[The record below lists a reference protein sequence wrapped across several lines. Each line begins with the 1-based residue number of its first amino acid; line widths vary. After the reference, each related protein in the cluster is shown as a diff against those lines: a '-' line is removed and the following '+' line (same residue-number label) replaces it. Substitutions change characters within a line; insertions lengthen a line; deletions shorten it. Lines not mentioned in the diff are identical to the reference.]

1 MIILWI
7 KRIVFSSKNIFHLKV
22 FLSLAGLILSVSCL
36 AVTMTVM
43 SSYEAT
49 LRQTLV
55 EYSGHLIVL
64 KRKEAERADSIFK
77 KIKPFIFGSY
87 SYTPFTSVEA
97 LALSKGSLS
106 GVLVEGVD
114 VETVDRVLNL
124 KARLTEGQFLKEPDS
139 AVIGLDLAE
148 RLGLKT
154 GSSFSLAVPQFV
166 EAKKDR
172 TPPLPK
178 LKTFSVAGVV
188 DMGRYDYNSRY
199 VGVSL
204 VDAQKLMRLSNKVMG
219 FKLRFKKESSVL
231 KSSRE
236 LRKNLSS
243 SFWVRDYR
251 SISKNLFSAIE
262 MEKTIIFFVL
272 LVLVIAA
279 GFNVSNQLMI
289 DVLKRFK
296 EIGILKTMGAGPS
309 LIARLFICQ
318 CLMVSL
324 IGVFLGCFLGV
335 FVSYSLTALYDV
347 WGALAPSDI
356 YKLNKIQLDFRWRD
370 FFMIFLFSLVIC
382 LIGAWIPIKKAF
394 SLSPKEG
401 LSYE

>member
-22 FLSLAGLILSVSCL
+22 FLSLTGLILSVSCL
-36 AVTMTVM
+36 VVTMTVM

-49 LRQTLV
+49 LRRTLI
-55 EYSGHLIVL
+55 EYSGHLIVM
-64 KRKEAERADSIFK
+64 KRKGGEKPADIFK

-87 SYTPFTSVEA
+87 SYTPFTSAEA

-114 VETVDRVLNL
+114 VETVDQVLNL
-124 KARLTEGQFLKEPDS
+124 KSRLIEGKFLKNPDS
-139 AVIGLDLAE
+139 ALIGSGLAE

-154 GSSFSLAVPQFV
+154 GSSFSLAVPRFA
-166 EAKKDR
+166 ESGKD
-172 TPPLPK
+172 TAPLPK
-178 LKTFSVAGVV
+178 LKKFFVSGVV
-188 DMGRYDYNSRY
+188 DLGRYDYNSRY
-199 VGVSL
+199 AAVPLAS
-204 VDAQKLMRLSNKVMG
+204 AQKLMSLSNKAMG
-219 FKLRFKKESSVL
+219 LKLSFKKEDSVF
-231 KSSRE
+231 KSFRE
-236 LRKNLSS
+236 LKKNLSS
-243 SFWVRDYR
+243 QFWVRDYR
-251 SISKNLFSAIE
+251 TISKNLFSAIE

-272 LVLVIAA
+272 LVLVVAA

-296 EIGILKTMGAGPS
+296 EIGILKAMGAGPS
-309 LIARLFICQ
+309 LIARLFISQ
-318 CLMVSL
+318 CLIVSL
-324 IGVFLGCFLGV
+324 IGVLLGCFLGA
-335 FVSYSLTALYDV
+335 FVSYGLTSFYDV
-347 WGALAPSDI
+347 WGVLAPSDI
-356 YKLNKIQLDFRWRD
+356 YKLNKIVLNFRWQD